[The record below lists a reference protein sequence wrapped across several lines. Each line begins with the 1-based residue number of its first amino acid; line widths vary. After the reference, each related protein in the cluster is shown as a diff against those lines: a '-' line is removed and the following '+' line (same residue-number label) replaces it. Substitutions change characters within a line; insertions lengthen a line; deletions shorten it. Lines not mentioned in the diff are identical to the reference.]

1 MTTKLTTTIKYTV
14 VFLVTS
20 ITHWLLFEHP
30 AIWKSL
36 LFGAV
41 ISLIIILIK
50 KIQHLKNTRKE
61 PGAKAS

>member
-1 MTTKLTTTIKYTV
+1 MVTKLATAIKYTV

-41 ISLIIILIK
+41 ILAVLIVSK
-50 KIQHLKNTRKE
+50 CFYAKNVVRNE
-61 PGAKAS
+61 N

>member
-30 AIWKSL
+30 VIWKSL

-41 ISLIIILIK
+41 ILAVLIVSKCLYAIRINK
-50 KIQHLKNTRKE
+50 KCREK
-61 PGAKAS
+61 